1 MTNLLL
7 LANVVSL
14 SLTAPTTKFSDLL
27 ENSTSTEIS
36 LAEKMSINDYESYYN
51 YLSDNNETSY
61 VNSTSSGSSDDV
73 SSAITTPI
81 SYLNAKYSD
90 YYWMLDGDNSALTSY
105 VSNAIPIEMQTTL
118 FTEKEI
124 EEAIIASGVEN
135 YTSYGGCGPI
145 AAMGIFD
152 YFARYLNYNEII
164 QDPTNSYQ
172 RIILAS
178 TVLSHTR
185 FSILGNADQTL
196 VWPWDYTDMFNNV
209 VKAKKLE
216 NKIVAE
222 SDWTL
227 LGGRKNDFW
236 NKIVKNIDE
245 GIPVTLFSGLVSGN
259 GEFAK
264 HYTNVYGY
272 ETWVGVP
279 NNGGERLTKQFIKA
293 RLNWGRSDEYYCDA
307 DILNCGQTGLIT
319 YSVNYDNSYNF
330 YASDFSEE
338 YVNSNGN
345 GQYFF
350 YNVDTPVN
358 LSNGKTLQT
367 SRLRTSYIE
376 NQYLVLSPN
385 RQNAGIAYLDVTFPH
400 NASRLSF
407 NSSMW
412 SSKEGAIKENFS
424 IQRFS
429 NNSWNNHVSV
439 DLDALSTTKG
449 SPDSLVVLFPK
460 TTNRIRFY
468 ATYDNPTADRN
479 KGRICLD
486 NFKVSYY

>member
-7 LANVVSL
+7 LANVISL
-14 SLTAPTTKFSDLL
+14 SVTTPEVKFSDFLKNL
-27 ENSTSTEIS
+27 TPEEIS
-36 LAEKMSINDYESYYN
+36 FAERMSISDYETYYD
-51 YLSDNNETSY
+51 YLSNCCETINVNGNSSNN
-61 VNSTSSGSSDDV
+61 V
-73 SSAITTPI
+73 SKAIVSPLEH
-81 SYLNAKYSD
+81 LNTNYPD
-90 YYWMLDGDNSALTSY
+90 YYWMKDNKNSALTSDI
-105 VSNAIPIEMQTTL
+105 SDAIPIEMQLNYYTSA
-118 FTEKEI
+118 EI
-124 EEAIIASGVEN
+124 NKAIYLSGVEN

-145 AAMGIFD
+145 ACIGVLD
-152 YFARYLNYNEII
+152 YFARYLDFKEII
-164 QDPTNSYQ
+164 QDPTESYQ
-172 RIILAS
+172 RVSLAS
-178 TVLSHTR
+178 TVFTR
-185 FSILGNADQTL
+185 THFSVFGNKDQTL
-196 VWPWDYTDMFNNV
+196 VWPWDYEKAFNAV
-209 VKAKKLE
+209 ISAKNLE
-216 NKIVAE
+216 KKIVAE
-222 SDWTL
+222 NTWTFSS
-227 LGGRKNDFW
+227 GRKNVFW
-236 NKIVKNIDE
+236 KKIVENVDE
-245 GIPVTLFSGLVSGN
+245 GIPVTLFTGLVSGG
-259 GEFAK
+259 GEFAE

-279 NNGGERLTKQFIKA
+279 NDGGERLTKQFIKA

-330 YASDFSEE
+330 YALDFSEE

-350 YNVDTPVN
+350 YNVDAPVN

-385 RQNAGIAYLDVTFPH
+385 RQNAGIAYLDIAFPH
-400 NASRLSF
+400 NVSRLSF
-407 NSSMW
+407 SSSMW
-412 SSKEGAIKENFS
+412 SSKEGTIKENFS

-429 NNSWNNHVSV
+429 NNSWNNHRSV